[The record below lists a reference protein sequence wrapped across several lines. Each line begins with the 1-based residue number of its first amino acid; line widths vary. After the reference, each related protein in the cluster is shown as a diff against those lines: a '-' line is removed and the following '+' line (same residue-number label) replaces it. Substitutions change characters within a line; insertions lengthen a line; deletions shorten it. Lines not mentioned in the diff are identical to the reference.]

1 PGPPRA
7 LPYSVGLNR
16 RALVDGS
23 DPLTPNNERR
33 AAGGRSILAPRPIF
47 AIGETRSPRASIR
60 QP

>member
-1 PGPPRA
+1 M
-7 LPYSVGLNR
+7 PYSVGLNR